1 MKRPVLFFILFII
14 AFTSS
19 VQALSWAYPFV
30 VWNGN
35 VYEVKEEKVLKSKIG
50 ESIGEVKTRP
60 NDMTGNY
67 YGNASND
74 YPKGTKYFEINNI
87 STKTAIAVQVAE
99 NQWQKAEYVHE
110 APFHWMD
117 LVTKVL
123 PFLILIVI
131 AIAIV
136 IIIRMKKSRSKK
148 IK

>member
-1 MKRPVLFFILFII
+1 MKRPVLFFILFIF

-35 VYEVKEEKVLKSKIG
+35 VYEVKEELVRKSEIG

-67 YGNASND
+67 YGNASNA

-87 STKTAIAVQVAE
+87 STKTAIAVEVAE
-99 NQWQKAEYVHE
+99 NQWQKAEYRHE
-110 APFHWMD
+110 TPFHWVD

-123 PFLILIVI
+123 PILILIVI
-131 AIAIV
+131 AIG
-136 IIIRMKKSRSKK
+136 IIIRMKKSRAKK